1 MQKHHEQIVQMLET
15 KIHQAEQI
23 AEGLKDEQE
32 KKARENSLTHQDKKR
47 ARDLKFQIF
56 DVCKLIY
63 DQ

>member
-1 MQKHHEQIVQMLET
+1 MLEN
-15 KIHQAEQI
+15 KIQQAEHL
-23 AEGLKDEQE
+23 ANGLKDEQE
-32 KKARENSLTHQDKKR
+32 KKARENSLTHQDKRR